1 MPPLTTAVLR
11 LPKPPSLLAPV
22 HRLQFHASA
31 PLRGLRIRLKNAGP
45 ARTYEKRVPRSQAIP
60 ASVEEAALRVGKRI
74 PKDLPT
80 GRDMMIRDATRR
92 EEQRAPSVLKAV
104 VTESVLEQQLS
115 NTPIIAGSYSAVK
128 DDADG
133 CRGADNQEGED
144 AKPSQALDAPPV
156 LLDALS
162 HLATGRQAG
171 QFLQVCPSRSSNR
184 PDGRRSTLRAL
195 NKIHGGLWT
204 PARWRSMWAA
214 REPAARVRAI
224 AAELHHDVY
233 RAFAAADPRTLRR
246 LCKSSFY
253 RALESRIAA
262 APEGR
267 RARLDVSRPRGAAA
281 PRVVH
286 RVMTSLMPP
295 REKGADD
302 ELEGAERA
310 VRDTVLDQAVVRI
323 ESEQVLT
330 VAAESVRKAA
340 TEYLVL
346 QRVYC
351 SKRFGPWRVWGIKEP
366 ATFESWMADV
376 KEKQAIKKERRR
388 KADELFNKEA
398 KEQRLLERRIS
409 TLRSAAAHNAA
420 VAANY

>member
-1 MPPLTTAVLR
+1 M
-11 LPKPPSLLAPV
+11 S
-22 HRLQFHASA
+22 
-31 PLRGLRIRLKNAGP
+31 
-45 ARTYEKRVPRSQAIP
+45 IP
-60 ASVEEAALRVGKRI
+60 F
-74 PKDLPT
+74 
-80 GRDMMIRDATRR
+80 
-92 EEQRAPSVLKAV
+92 
-104 VTESVLEQQLS
+104 
-115 NTPIIAGSYSAVK
+115 
-128 DDADG
+128 
-133 CRGADNQEGED
+133 
-144 AKPSQALDAPPV
+144 LD
-156 LLDALS
+156 
-162 HLATGRQAG
+162 
-171 QFLQVCPSRSSNR
+171 R
-184 PDGRRSTLRAL
+184 PDERRSTLRAL
-195 NKIHGGLWT
+195 SKIHGGLWT

-295 REKGADD
+295 REKGAED
-302 ELEGAERA
+302 EVEGPARA
-310 VRDTVLDQAVVRI
+310 VQDTVLDQAVVRI

-330 VAAESVRKAA
+330 VAGAAEGVRKAA

-366 ATFESWMADV
+366 ATFESWMAGV
-376 KEKQAIKKERRR
+376 KEKQAIKTERRR

-398 KEQRLLERRIS
+398 KERRLLERRIS
-409 TLRSAAAHNAA
+409 TIRSAAAHNAA